1 MDGAQAHCAT
11 TAPPEVHG
19 PLSLDASQ
27 WWCVLKGVNAT
38 SQRVN
43 LALISA
49 GVAFFGLMAVIPGV
63 AALVALLGLLG
74 DPNLIDGLLAA
85 LGGIAPDAVVSI
97 ITAQVQRLVEART
110 DALLLGTIFNLAL
123 SLWSALRG
131 TQVL

>member
-1 MDGAQAHCAT
+1 GTDANCAT
-11 TAPPEVHG
+11 PAIERQVHG
-19 PLSLDASQ
+19 PLSLNASQ

-74 DPNLIDGLLAA
+74 DPNLINVLLTA

-97 ITAQVQRLVEART
+97 IAAQVQHLVEARA
-110 DALLLGTIFNLAL
+110 DA
-123 SLWSALRG
+123 
-131 TQVL
+131 